1 MIEAQRLIQV
11 PGPVSKAAFDAEARY
26 LAPGAQ
32 SVALFSQICIDH
44 GSGATLYDADGNRYI
59 DLLAGVGVASLGYAH
74 PKYVAA
80 LQRQVARIHVGSF
93 TTEHRAALVKLLAEL
108 APGDLTR
115 TQFYS
120 SGAEAVEAAVR
131 LAKSA
136 TGHRELIGFWGGFHG
151 KTGGVLPVL
160 GSNFKHNLGPLMP
173 GTYLSPY
180 ASCAR
185 CAFDKEFPS
194 CEWHCVEFLERKI
207 ELETTRDVAAI
218 IVEPIQGTA
227 GNIVPPPGYLRLL
240 RQLAD
245 KLGAL
250 LICDEMIT
258 GFGRT
263 GKMFAVEHDGVVPDV
278 ITIGKGFGGGF
289 PMSGIIAKETIAFA
303 KPFANPS
310 GSSSSYG
317 GNPLAA
323 AAARITVE
331 TIIEEGLV
339 DHARRLGDQM
349 LAEMKRWEGELPI
362 VSDVRGRGLMLGMDL
377 VVPGTRTLL
386 DKKTTRWIFDRLLAR
401 GVLAMIYNPEV
412 RINPPL
418 VIQEEEAMSALAT
431 MKDVLSE
438 AAERLAA

>member
-1 MIEAQRLIQV
+1 VIEAQRLIQV
-11 PGPVSKAAFDAEARY
+11 PGPKSKTVFDAEARY
-26 LAPGAQ
+26 LAPGTQ
-32 SVALFSQICIDH
+32 SVALFSQLCIDR
-44 GSGATLYDADGNRYI
+44 GAGAILYDVDGNRYI

-93 TTEHRAALVKLLAEL
+93 ATEHRAALVKLLAEL
-108 APGDLTR
+108 APGDLNR
-115 TQFYS
+115 TQLYS

-131 LAKSA
+131 LAKSR
-136 TGHRELIGFWGGFHG
+136 TGHQELIGFWGGFHG
-151 KTGGVLPVL
+151 KTGGVLPLL
-160 GSNFKHNLGPLMP
+160 GSSFKHGLGPLMP

-185 CAFDKEFPS
+185 CAFDKTFPS
-194 CEWHCVEFLERKI
+194 CEWHCVDFLRKKI
-207 ELETTRDVAAI
+207 DVETTRNVAAI

-227 GNIVPPPGYLRLL
+227 GNVVPPPGYLKLL

-245 KLGAL
+245 ELGAL

-263 GKMFAVEHDGVVPDV
+263 GKMFAIEHEGVVPDV
-278 ITIGKGFGGGF
+278 LTVGKGFGGGF
-289 PMSGIIAKETIAFA
+289 PMSGIIAREEVASA

-331 TIIEEGLV
+331 TIIEEDLTG
-339 DHARRLGDQM
+339 HARRLGEKM
-349 LAEMKRWEGELPI
+349 LAEMKRWEGDVPI
-362 VSDVRGRGLMLGMDL
+362 VSDVRGRGLLLGMDL

-386 DKKTTRWIFDRLLAR
+386 DKKTTRWIFDTLLAR

-418 VIQEEEAMSALAT
+418 VIQEDEALTALAT

-438 AAERLAA
+438 AADRFTP